1 MSDVSKSRRARTIV
15 LMCLGSL
22 LFAPAIAHAQTSPW
36 ERMAATLAIA
46 FTGPMARSFSL
57 VAIVVGGLMWMF
69 GEGGGK
75 RALSGLIFG
84 LGMTMF
90 AASFLSWITS

>member
-1 MSDVSKSRRARTIV
+1 
-15 LMCLGSL
+15 
-22 LFAPAIAHAQTSPW
+22 
-36 ERMAATLAIA
+36 
-46 FTGPMARSFSL
+46 
-57 VAIVVGGLMWMF
+57 MWMF